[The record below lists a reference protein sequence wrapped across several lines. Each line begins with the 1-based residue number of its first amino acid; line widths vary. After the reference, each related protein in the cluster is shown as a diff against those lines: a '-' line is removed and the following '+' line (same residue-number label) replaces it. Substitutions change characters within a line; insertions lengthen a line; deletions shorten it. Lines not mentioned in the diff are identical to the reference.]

1 MMFHLL
7 SSFVVW
13 KNICDNIL
21 DVTLALALTKINSTM
36 STSRDITQQT
46 VQSLCVS
53 CCKRVLHHTIACK
66 KDLSMERERE
76 RERERE
82 KDVGTEGS
90 ATACRTAGP
99 YMHAMEGKRLPKLN
113 DF

>member
-1 MMFHLL
+1 MLRLSCNVMMFHLL

-21 DVTLALALTKINSTM
+21 DVALALALTKINSTM

-53 CCKRVLHHTIACK
+53 CCKRVLHHTIACQ
-66 KDLSMERERE
+66 KDLSIWRER
-76 RERERE
+76 
-82 KDVGTEGS
+82 DVGTEGS

-99 YMHAMEGKRLPKLN
+99 CMHAMEGKRAPKLN

>member
-53 CCKRVLHHTIACK
+53 CCKRVLHHTIARK
-66 KDLSMERERE
+66 KDLSM
-76 RERERE
+76 ERERE